1 MSNKERKEK
10 NAIVFGITLGIDII
24 AISWV
29 LLLIP
34 ALLLQVIRVENH
46 SNTYMIIM
54 SILQIVAGFLATFIS
69 LRISLKSSY
78 IYENDISKAM
88 VTGIISVS
96 ILALINYFIGN
107 LLPIIP
113 FNNIIGMFVLIVIYT
128 ISHFSLKKL
137 YLS

>member
-34 ALLLQVIRVENH
+34 ALLLQVIRVEHH

>member
-88 VTGIISVS
+88 VTGIISAS

>member
-10 NAIVFGITLGIDII
+10 NPISFGITLGIDII

-34 ALLLQVIRVENH
+34 ALLVQALRVEYN

-54 SILQIVAGFLATFIS
+54 CVFQIITGFLATFIS
-69 LRISLKSSY
+69 LKISLKSSY
-78 IYENDISKAM
+78 ILNNHINKSM
-88 VTGIISVS
+88 ITGIISVS
-96 ILALINYFIGN
+96 VLAIINYFIGN

-113 FNNIIGMFVLIVIYT
+113 FNSIIGMLVLIVIYA
-128 ISHFSLKKL
+128 ISHFLLKNI

>member
-1 MSNKERKEK
+1 MSNKERK
-10 NAIVFGITLGIDII
+10 NAIVFGITLGVDII

-34 ALLLQVIRVENH
+34 ALLLQAIGVEHN

-69 LRISLKSSY
+69 LKISLKSSY
-78 IYENDISKAM
+78 IYDNDIYKAI

-96 ILALINYFIGN
+96 DNGATRC
-107 LLPIIP
+107 
-113 FNNIIGMFVLIVIYT
+113 NNFSKACFLGIV
-128 ISHFSLKKL
+128 FK
-137 YLS
+137 

>member
-10 NAIVFGITLGIDII
+10 NPISFGITLGIDII

-34 ALLLQVIRVENH
+34 ALLVQALRVEYN

-54 SILQIVAGFLATFIS
+54 CVFQIITGFLATFIS
-69 LRISLKSSY
+69 LKISLKSSY
-78 IYENDISKAM
+78 ILNNHINKSM
-88 VTGIISVS
+88 ITGIISVS
-96 ILALINYFIGN
+96 VLVIINYFIGN

-113 FNNIIGMFVLIVIYT
+113 FNSIIGMLVLIVIYA
-128 ISHFSLKKL
+128 ISHFLLKNI

>member
-34 ALLLQVIRVENH
+34 ALLLQVIKVENH

-69 LRISLKSSY
+69 LKISLKSSY
-78 IYENDISKAM
+78 ILDNDITKAM
-88 VTGIISVS
+88 TTGMISVS
-96 ILALINYFIGN
+96 ILTIINYFIGN

-113 FNNIIGMFVLIVIYT
+113 FNSIIGLFILIADYT
-128 ISHFSLKKL
+128 LSHFALKKL
-137 YLS
+137 YLN

>member
-1 MSNKERKEK
+1 MSNKERK
-10 NAIVFGITLGIDII
+10 NAIVFGITLGVDII

-34 ALLLQVIRVENH
+34 GLLLQAIGVEHN

-69 LRISLKSSY
+69 LKISLKSSY
-78 IYENDISKAM
+78 IYDNDIYKAI

-96 ILALINYFIGN
+96 ILVLINYFIGN

-113 FNNIIGMFVLIVIYT
+113 FNSIIGILVLIITYT

>member
-1 MSNKERKEK
+1 MSNKERK
-10 NAIVFGITLGIDII
+10 NTIVFGITLGVDII

-34 ALLLQVIRVENH
+34 ALLLQAIGVEHN

-69 LRISLKSSY
+69 LKISLKSSY
-78 IYENDISKAM
+78 IYDNDIYKAI

-96 ILALINYFIGN
+96 ILVLINYFIGN

-113 FNNIIGMFVLIVIYT
+113 FNSIIGILVLIITYT
-128 ISHFSLKKL
+128 ISHFSLKN
-137 YLS
+137 YI

>member
-1 MSNKERKEK
+1 MSNKERK
-10 NAIVFGITLGIDII
+10 NAIVFGITLGVDII

-34 ALLLQVIRVENH
+34 ALLLQAIGVEHN

-69 LRISLKSSY
+69 LKISLKSSY
-78 IYENDISKAM
+78 IYDNDIYKAI

-96 ILALINYFIGN
+96 ILVLINYFIGN

-113 FNNIIGMFVLIVIYT
+113 FNSIIGILVLIITYT

>member
-1 MSNKERKEK
+1 M
-10 NAIVFGITLGIDII
+10 GII
-24 AISWV
+24 
-29 LLLIP
+29 LIP
-34 ALLLQVIRVENH
+34 ALLLQAIGVEHN

-69 LRISLKSSY
+69 LKISLKSSY
-78 IYENDISKAM
+78 IYDNDIYKAI

-96 ILALINYFIGN
+96 ILVLINYFIGN

-113 FNNIIGMFVLIVIYT
+113 FNSIIGILVLIITYT